1 MVSRI
6 RVEQPT
12 DHALVLS
19 AVLCASRLKNS
30 TLRLDNA
37 MVTLI
42 PSSRN
47 TSWSGEGRKSRT
59 TLSSPSGSSVY
70 LILALIDLLAPPPVT
85 GADDSNGI
93 RAGPETNR
101 HDAFTDR
108 TAERPQKRTVHAR
121 TRRHASIG
129 FAGLSPGPIRSIP
142 RPSRRWDQGNAR
154 RAIRTYGCGRT
165 SARPL
170 LYLSPR

>member
-19 AVLCASRLKNS
+19 AVLLASRLKNS

-70 LILALIDLLAPPPVT
+70 LILALPSPTAPK
-85 GADDSNGI
+85 
-93 RAGPETNR
+93 
-101 HDAFTDR
+101 
-108 TAERPQKRTVHAR
+108 Q
-121 TRRHASIG
+121 
-129 FAGLSPGPIRSIP
+129 
-142 RPSRRWDQGNAR
+142 
-154 RAIRTYGCGRT
+154 
-165 SARPL
+165 
-170 LYLSPR
+170 